1 MKKILIIA
9 GILTTLVL
17 TLSILTIKVKVV
29 CKSQTGVCP
38 ESLNNKIQNLNNK
51 KLVTLNRQIKKILA
65 NNYLVNEYSIRF
77 KLPNI
82 YIIDLIAR
90 EPVFALKDMDTQ
102 KIALVSSEGKILAFS
117 NNSYVPIVGV
127 ELNSELVEGS
137 NVGEI
142 NLFALRLTD
151 GVNKMYQIKS
161 SQIQNNSLLVELRS
175 QIRVLFP
182 LDGEI
187 DVLLGSLRLI
197 YSKVEG
203 DNSLS
208 NYREIDLRYKNPVI
222 R

>member
-1 MKKILIIA
+1 VKKILIIA